1 MIYGSFVLAMKP
13 GELHIHYAHLFN
25 DVKDVYRTKQNVI
38 DRLRRDQELLA
49 SLSMQA

>member
-13 GELHIHYAHLFN
+13 AELHIHYAHLFN

-38 DRLRRDQELLA
+38 DRLRRDQELLTF
-49 SLSMQA
+49 LSVQA